1 MKIQPHQSA
10 SLGATKSG
18 VPKRR
23 LSKTMANEV
32 RRHALKGLLSLLVAG
47 CTLSSVGC
55 TSISQGV
62 FAPYGQSGCG
72 LCTDLRARATA
83 RAMWNSQYSHCYCNS
98 SNSKHI
104 RKGFVDGFVAT
115 AAGGNGCTPL
125 VPPTSCCGFGKRLD
139 AKAWFQG
146 YPLGVAAAQSS
157 GANNW
162 SKIAI
167 SPDLAACM
175 ANTECTPGCVPCSQN
190 AGVLH
195 SGMVHDQFNAPP
207 VPIDIDEAPMIDDPN
222 TINDTM
228 APLPPEDTS
237 QESEDAHLRN
247 EVSDL
252 DAERMNDDEAADA
265 LNSAEP
271 LEVLNAEPEV
281 DSPSDR
287 GAPAP
292 LDRSDDDLT
301 GAEPPKPQQAERFAA
316 TKEIPVARPTQEAPI
331 VGQPIVLPTMESE
344 SPPSQVST
352 AGETEPFD
360 AAAPVVGE
368 PVELPNIQVSFD
380 MEGVDWLFG
389 EVDIAQAVL
398 EQSIT
403 SSLTE

>member
-1 MKIQPHQSA
+1 MKIQPHQSE

-18 VPKRR
+18 VRKRR
-23 LSKTMANEV
+23 LSKAMANEV

-55 TSISQGV
+55 SSISQGV
-62 FAPYGQSGCG
+62 FAPYGQAGCC

-125 VPPTSCCGFGKRLD
+125 VPPSSCCGFGKRLD

-157 GANNW
+157 GAADW

-175 ANTECTPGCVPCSQN
+175 ATNECTPGCVPCSQN

-195 SGMVHDQFNAPP
+195 HGMVHDQFHAPP

-222 TINDTM
+222 TISDTM
-228 APLPPEDTS
+228 APLPPADTTNS
-237 QESEDAHLRN
+237 GDSTDSFQEASEREVSGSDEIREDA
-247 EVSDL
+247 
-252 DAERMNDDEAADA
+252 AEALEGAETLEA
-265 LNSAEP
+265 P
-271 LEVLNAEPEV
+271 MAEPEV

-287 GAPAP
+287 DAPAP
-292 LDRSDDDLT
+292 LERSDNDLT
-301 GAEPPKPQQAERFAA
+301 SAAPPVP
-316 TKEIPVARPTQEAPI
+316 QEAVP
-331 VGQPIVLPTMESE
+331 QE
-344 SPPSQVST
+344 
-352 AGETEPFD
+352 
-360 AAAPVVGE
+360 
-368 PVELPNIQVSFD
+368 
-380 MEGVDWLFG
+380 
-389 EVDIAQAVL
+389 AVL
-398 EQSIT
+398 T
-403 SSLTE
+403 SRPPLSVNPLYCQRWTLIRSKAK